1 MKHISFEEAE
11 SVGGAAC
18 TDLTLSIG
26 LTGAS
31 ASGSFADWADCV
43 RIATDFIADKF
54 GAFEG
59 SMRTGIPYG
68 EPHVG

>member
-1 MKHISFEEAE
+1 MRHISFEEAE

-18 TDLTLSIG
+18 MNLTLSFG

-31 ASGSFADWADCV
+31 ASGSLADWADCWRV
-43 RIATDFIADKF
+43 GSNLIADKYS
-54 GAFEG
+54 AFEG